1 MLLLNIFKCSIL
13 KHFYDEVINFV
24 DMSAKNKFSQVA
36 KMEFI
41 LYVHMYD
48 YVFLVVFAS
57 D

>member
-1 MLLLNIFKCSIL
+1 M
-13 KHFYDEVINFV
+13 DEVINFV
-24 DMSAKNKFSQVA
+24 DMSAKNKFSQEA